1 MCEKTEQK
9 FWDKGT
15 VNGRPSF
22 WTRRKL
28 WPNTQALSSV
38 FRNRVHRARV
48 PWWGAMSLFQFTVL
62 IHKVGTTPARP
73 PGLGGRRTRRPR
85 RFDAWRGTK
94 AHTCRGSCVPTRPAA
109 RQANR
114 REPGAQGCG
123 KIKLWSRFGG
133 KNKSFHRARAK
144 AKTDHGGDPRRLR
157 EASAERRGR
166 PRATPPGRHL
176 GGAGHRWGQAGV
188 RRVLLKLK
196 HGPCPDAETAEPV
209 RSLRRKAPPGPIRTS
224 SLSWGR
230 LRSARTKRPGSQR
243 PPPPRLPS
251 FPPLPGWNLP
261 DEKRHSPNHSLTGGG
276 ASRPQLRTRSRGEEC
291 GRHVQEET
299 RNPKKQL
306 KGQLGGRR
314 GPKLKEM
321 PAAAAARALGRKAGP
336 T

>member
-85 RFDAWRGTK
+85 RFDAWRGTN

-157 EASAERRGR
+157 EASADCRGR

-209 RSLRRKAPPGPIRTS
+209 RSLREKGTARADQDKQPFLRPTPLGPHKAAWVSATTAAAPPFVSTFTGMELAGREAPFPKPLAHRRGRVEATTANTK
-224 SLSWGR
+224 SWRGVR
-230 LRSARTKRPGSQR
+230 APRPGRNPEPKKAAQR
-243 PPPPRLPS
+243 PAGR
-251 FPPLPGWNLP
+251 
-261 DEKRHSPNHSLTGGG
+261 EKGTETEGN
-276 ASRPQLRTRSRGEEC
+276 ASSSSSSSS
-291 GRHVQEET
+291 
-299 RNPKKQL
+299 
-306 KGQLGGRR
+306 
-314 GPKLKEM
+314 
-321 PAAAAARALGRKAGP
+321 
-336 T
+336 